1 MAQRG
6 RWMKLVAPERSTNRC
21 SDVGDRLYRRI
32 FQTMPSS
39 FDFRVGSSFAP
50 RPCLSGG
57 SRILC
62 DVKPNNGTGHAT
74 KSTGLCLRN
83 DSQTNR
89 GDTHPTCPHG
99 RFPLFPNLT
108 VSPAGS
114 SVDRNRKSVN
124 PMAQAPVRND
134 LQFRDFLKRAT
145 SPRWHV
151 PKTASACPRAGA
163 VPLDATGRLNERG
176 RHLRPLIL

>member
-1 MAQRG
+1 MQ
-6 RWMKLVAPERSTNRC
+6 LVAPERSTNRC

-39 FDFRVGSSFAP
+39 FDFRVGSPFAP

-89 GDTHPTCPHG
+89 GGTYPTCPHG

-124 PMAQAPVRND
+124 PMAPAPVRND

-145 SPRWHV
+145 SPDG
-151 PKTASACPRAGA
+151 TSPRRPQLAPALGPF
-163 VPLDATGRLNERG
+163 PLMLPDD
-176 RHLRPLIL
+176 